1 MLGKLKKSNSE
12 GFTIIEIMIV
22 LVIAGLILLIVFLAI
37 PALQRNARNTQRHND
52 VGAVATSINN
62 FITDNNGLLPDT
74 ITVAASGGQLK
85 VSNSAVA
92 TSTPV
97 SDGKAG
103 FYTAV
108 SVVAYAAAPTYGL
121 APSHNLLSSLF
132 ATAYAVASP
141 PPVLVGPDNLYVVTG
156 ASCSSSSAI
165 AAGSSRSF
173 AMMYELEQAG
183 STATG
188 GGVKQCQ
195 SS

>member
-37 PALQRNARNTQRHND
+37 PALQRNARNTQRKND

-74 ITVAASGGQLK
+74 ITVAAGGQLK
-85 VSNSAVA
+85 VSNAAVA
-92 TSTPV
+92 STPV

-108 SVVAYAAAPTYGL
+108 TIVAFAAAPTYGL

-132 ATAYAVASP
+132 ATAYAAAAP
-141 PPVLVGPDNLYVVTG
+141 PPVLVGPDNLYVVSG

-165 AAGSSRSF
+165 AAGSTRSF

-188 GGVKQCQ
+188 SGVKQCQ